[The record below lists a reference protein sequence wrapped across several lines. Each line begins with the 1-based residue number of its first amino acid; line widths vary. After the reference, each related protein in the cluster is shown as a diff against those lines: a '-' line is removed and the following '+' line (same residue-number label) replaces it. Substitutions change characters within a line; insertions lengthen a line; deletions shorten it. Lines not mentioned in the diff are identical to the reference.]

1 MKNVYPVFFT
11 KTNDNVLVEV
21 PDLDILTEGK
31 DMNDAITMARDA
43 IELKCVSMEDDKEE
57 VPNPSDISELNANNG
72 TFADEGETIISFV
85 DIDSTEYR
93 KKIDTRTVRRNVAL
107 PSWLNYEAD
116 QAGVNVSRILQEAL
130 MNTLKLERRM
140 KNIKWVG

>member
-11 KTNDNVLVEV
+11 RTNDNVLVEV

-31 DMNDAITMARDA
+31 DMNDAIDMARDA

-57 VPNPSDISELNANNG
+57 IPTPSDIGELNVNNG
-72 TFADEGETIISFV
+72 TFVAEGETFISFV
-85 DIDSTEYR
+85 DVDSTEYR

-130 MNTLKLERRM
+130 MSTLKLEKR
-140 KNIKWVG
+140 I